1 MTDMQDTITQ
11 LRNQLAE
18 LRSSRSASSGV
29 SLPTAPLPAIPPP
42 PPPPPAPPPPP
53 PLLHTVD
60 SRSPSVKIVQL
71 RVKK

>member
-1 MTDMQDTITQ
+1 MEVGGLGMECPM
-11 LRNQLAE
+11 LF
-18 LRSSRSASSGV
+18 SA
-29 SLPTAPLPAIPPP
+29 PTPPP
-42 PPPPPAPPPPP
+42 PPPPFPPPPPPP

>member
-29 SLPTAPLPAIPPP
+29 SLPTAPFPVM
-42 PPPPPAPPPPP
+42 PPPP